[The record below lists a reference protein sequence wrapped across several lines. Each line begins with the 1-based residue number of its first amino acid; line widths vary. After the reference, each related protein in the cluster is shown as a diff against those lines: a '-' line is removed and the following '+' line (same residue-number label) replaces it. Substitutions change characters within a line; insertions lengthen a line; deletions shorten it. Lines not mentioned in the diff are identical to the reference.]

1 VKNSKLIAVL
11 TLLSFLLTGCITSTT
26 TGSLEPDSDED
37 DAAEYNY
44 TLGARYY
51 KNESYELARDRLERA
66 IEMEPRMAKAHMML
80 GMTYE
85 ALENPRLATKA
96 YRDAIRVAPRDFNI
110 QNAYAVYLCR
120 QGDYSG
126 ALRHFDKASKHPEN
140 DDAEQTL
147 TNAGL
152 CFLQKPDYAVAEGYF
167 REALEHRTNYGEAL
181 LQLTLLKF
189 RQEDYMGARAFVE
202 RYMSANMTTAGVLY
216 LAAEIESKLGNDR
229 GRSEYVN
236 RLLREFPE
244 SPEARKA
251 LASESS

>member
-1 VKNSKLIAVL
+1 VKKSDLLAVL
-11 TLLSFLLTGCITSTT
+11 TLFGFLLSGCITSTT
-26 TGSLEPDSDED
+26 TGSLEPESDDD

-51 KNESYELARDRLERA
+51 QNESYELARDRLKRA
-66 IEMEPRMAKAHMML
+66 IDLEPRMAKAYMML
-80 GMTYE
+80 GMTFE
-85 ALENPRLATKA
+85 ALENPRLANEA
-96 YRDAIRVAPRDFNI
+96 YRDAIRVAPRDFVI
-110 QNAYAVYLCR
+110 QNAYAVYLCKQR
-120 QGDYSG
+120 DYDE
-126 ALRHFDKASKHPEN
+126 AKRYFDKASTHSEN

-152 CFLQKPDYAVAEGYF
+152 CFLQKPDFAVAESFF

-181 LQLTLLKF
+181 LQLALLKF
-189 RQEDYMGARAFVE
+189 RQQDFMGSRAFLE
-202 RYMSANMTTAGVLY
+202 RYMSANITTAGVLY
-216 LAAEIESKLGNDR
+216 LAVEIESRLGNDR

-244 SPEARKA
+244 SPEARKV